1 VIADNADNAGDEAAR
16 QMSNE
21 SFQGEPAIERS
32 KNRHWL
38 LSLIGLGVLLLV
50 CEVGIIEAH
59 INDRFYWILS
69 CLLISGIP
77 FVSAVWLI
85 FRRKTFPP
93 RTFLIIVVGG
103 GLFRLILLPLDPP
116 RLSTDIY
123 RYIWDGRVQGS
134 GLNPYLYLPVDPQL
148 AGLRDNAIYP
158 HINRKEYAH
167 TIYPP
172 VAQMFFLVATRVT
185 QNVLGFKT
193 IFIVIDLV
201 TIGLIAATLRAVG
214 QPAERV
220 IVYAWHPLPI
230 FEFGGSGHIDALMTC
245 FIAVA
250 LWARVRGK
258 FGLAGFALAGATLV
272 KLIPIVLLPAFYK
285 RWDRKLPIAFAATV
299 ALCYLPYLL
308 GAGTRVL
315 GFLPQYAQEE
325 GLQNGA
331 RYYLL
336 LLIDYILD
344 WCGIVH
350 EMPPAVFNGLALAL
364 LAAIAVWA
372 LFRQAPLGKEND
384 ETKGQWISSAFVL
397 ALVFS
402 ILLSSYYPWYYSW
415 LAVFL
420 CFVPNSAALTL
431 TLIVWPLYRSLLEQ
445 SPDDLFR
452 FQSRAFLP
460 VFAVL
465 LVSWIIRKRQEIKP
479 RMNTNGRE

>member
-1 VIADNADNAGDEAAR
+1 MSADNETAAHV
-16 QMSNE
+16 SKE
-21 SFQGEPAIERS
+21 PSEGERAKDR
-32 KNRHWL
+32 RWL
-38 LSLIGLGVLLLV
+38 LSLISLGILSLV
-50 CEVGIIEAH
+50 CEIGIFEVH
-59 INDRFYWILS
+59 VHDHFYWILFW
-69 CLLISGIP
+69 LLISGIP
-77 FVSAVWLI
+77 FVLAVWLV
-85 FRRKTFPP
+85 FRRRAFPGKT
-93 RTFLIIVVGG
+93 LWIIFIGA
-103 GLFRLILLPLDPP
+103 GLFRVLFLPLDPP

-134 GLNPYLYLPVDPQL
+134 GINPYLYLPVDPRL

-158 HINRKEYAH
+158 RINRKEYAH

-172 VAQMFFLVATRVT
+172 MAQIFFLVVSRVT
-185 QNVLGFKT
+185 QSVLGFKT

-201 TIGLIAATLRAVG
+201 TIWLIAATLRAVG

-230 FEFGGSGHIDALMTC
+230 FEFSGSGHIDALMIG
-245 FIAVA
+245 FIALA

-272 KLIPIVLLPAFYK
+272 KLVPIVLLPAFYK

-299 ALCYLPYLL
+299 GLCYLPYLF
-308 GAGTRVL
+308 GAGARVL

-336 LLIDYILD
+336 LLIDSILE
-344 WCGIVH
+344 WCGVVH
-350 EMPPAVFNGLALAL
+350 EMPPAVFNGLGLAL
-364 LAAIAVWA
+364 LALLAVWA

-384 ETKGQWISSAFVL
+384 EDKGRWISSAFVL
-397 ALVFS
+397 AFVFTV
-402 ILLSSYYPWYYSW
+402 LLSSYYPWYYSW

-431 TLIVWPLYRSLLEQ
+431 TLILWPLYRSLIDQ
-445 SPDDLFR
+445 SSDDLFR
-452 FQSRAFLP
+452 FESRVFLP
-460 VFAVL
+460 VLAVL
-465 LVSWIIRKRQEIKP
+465 LVSWIIHKRYPQI
-479 RMNTNGRE
+479 RTNKI